1 MKIDFTDEQIALL
14 KEIVD
19 EYAEICYQEMFEY
32 KHVAVD
38 AEEKIVAD
46 EYNALAEQEEERF
59 RQAKKLSEYIVK
71 YEALMR
77 DV

>member
-32 KHVAVD
+32 KHIAVD
-38 AEEKIVAD
+38 AEEKFVAD

>member
-1 MKIDFTDEQIALL
+1 MEIKFNDEQLTLL

-19 EYAEICYQEMFEY
+19 EYAEMCYQEMFDY
-32 KHVAVD
+32 KRIAVD
-38 AEEKIVAD
+38 AEEKFVQE
-46 EYNALAEQEEERF
+46 EYNALADQEEERF
-59 RQAKKLSEYIVK
+59 TQVKKLSEYIVK

>member
-1 MKIDFTDEQIALL
+1 MKIEFSDEQLALL

-19 EYAEICYQEMFEY
+19 EYAEMCYQEMFDY
-32 KHVAVD
+32 KRIAVD
-38 AEEKIVAD
+38 AEEKFVMD
-46 EYNALAEQEEERF
+46 EYNALADQEEERF
-59 RQAKKLSEYIVK
+59 NQVKKLSEYIVK

>member
-1 MKIDFTDEQIALL
+1 MKIEFTDEQLELL
-14 KEIVD
+14 KDVLN
-19 EYAEICYQEMFEY
+19 EYADICYHEMFEY

-38 AEEKIVAD
+38 AEEQFVRD
-46 EYNALAEQEEERF
+46 EYNGLAEEEEERF
-59 RQAKKLSEYIVK
+59 TSVKKLVEYIQK

>member
-1 MKIDFTDEQIALL
+1 MKIEFNDEQLTLL

-19 EYAEICYQEMFEY
+19 EYAEMCYQEMFDY
-32 KHVAVD
+32 KHIAVE
-38 AEEKIVAD
+38 AEEKFVQD
-46 EYNALAEQEEERF
+46 EYNALADQEEARF
-59 RQAKKLSEYIVK
+59 TQVKKLSEYIVK

>member
-1 MKIDFTDEQIALL
+1 
-14 KEIVD
+14 
-19 EYAEICYQEMFEY
+19 MFEY
-32 KHVAVD
+32 KHIAVD
-38 AEEKIVAD
+38 AEEQFVRD

-59 RQAKKLSEYIVK
+59 NQVKKLSEYIVK

>member
-1 MKIDFTDEQIALL
+1 MKIDFNDEQITLL

-32 KHVAVD
+32 KHIAVD
-38 AEEKIVAD
+38 AEEKFVAD
-46 EYNALAEQEEERF
+46 EYNALADQEEERF

-71 YEALMR
+71 YEELMR

>member
-1 MKIDFTDEQIALL
+1 MKIEFNDEQLALL

-19 EYAEICYQEMFEY
+19 EYAEMCYQEMFDY
-32 KHVAVD
+32 KRIAVD
-38 AEEKIVAD
+38 AEEKFVMD
-46 EYNALAEQEEERF
+46 EYNALADQEEERF
-59 RQAKKLSEYIVK
+59 NQVKKLSEYIVK